1 MGRQLWTER
10 ARFRLIVCMYL
21 LLCRDEAW
29 PSGRQLVN
37 QCLAY
42 VAVSR
47 ARYDAQ
53 VYTEVKA
60 ELTEPLVH
68 DVSRLSAIEP
78 AARKIARDVSHRSAI
93 EPRRESVSPAHG
105 IEPSTARSQ
114 VHEKRFSAT
123 ASRGTRNSPRSFSAK
138 TIPPLIPSLRVSTL
152 TRFVA
157 PTRGWP
163 LATASYLAGA
173 SQIDQELSNPFAA
186 NAAKYHEVFAGIA
199 SIPLTNCRSVPTNS
213 SFQGYPYY

>member
-1 MGRQLWTER
+1 
-10 ARFRLIVCMYL
+10 
-21 LLCRDEAW
+21 
-29 PSGRQLVN
+29 
-37 QCLAY
+37 
-42 VAVSR
+42 
-47 ARYDAQ
+47 
-53 VYTEVKA
+53 
-60 ELTEPLVH
+60 EPLVH
-68 DVSRLSAIEP
+68 DASRLSAIEP

-123 ASRGTRNSPRSFSAK
+123 ASRGTRNSPRSLSAK

-152 TRFVA
+152 TRLVA
-157 PTRGWP
+157 PKRGWP

-186 NAAKYHEVFAGIA
+186 NTGTRTLYIRQSEILQVEREWLPRPFRLSPPSGSLVDQH
-199 SIPLTNCRSVPTNS
+199 VPQILHTHS
-213 SFQGYPYY
+213 

>member
-1 MGRQLWTER
+1 
-10 ARFRLIVCMYL
+10 
-21 LLCRDEAW
+21 
-29 PSGRQLVN
+29 
-37 QCLAY
+37 
-42 VAVSR
+42 
-47 ARYDAQ
+47 
-53 VYTEVKA
+53 VKA

-68 DVSRLSAIEP
+68 DASRLSAIEP

-152 TRFVA
+152 TRLVA

-186 NAAKYHEVFAGIA
+186 NTGTRTFYIRQAKFSKLSANGSQDHFGFRPFRGAY
-199 SIPLTNCRSVPTNS
+199 LTNTFLKFSIRILKNKEDVIDVRPAIVSTFMPSLGTLLQ
-213 SFQGYPYY
+213 SFSKSIQKRLPR